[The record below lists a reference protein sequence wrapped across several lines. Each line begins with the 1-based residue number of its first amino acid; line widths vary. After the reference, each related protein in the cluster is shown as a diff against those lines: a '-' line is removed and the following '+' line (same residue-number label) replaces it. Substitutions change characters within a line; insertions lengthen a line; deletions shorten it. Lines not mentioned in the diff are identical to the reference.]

1 MSVLQS
7 SVESLIILG
16 SGGFARETAAAVRA
30 INDHRPRFE
39 LLGFADDDNLRHG
52 LTFEGASIIGPID
65 EMVRLNPNAKFVVCT
80 GSPINYTSRR
90 RIVGRLGLDASC
102 YATVIHPS
110 ASVPASAMI
119 GVGSVLL
126 ANVVLTSECVVG
138 DHVAVMP
145 QVVITHDDQINSFA
159 TMAAGVKLGGSV
171 VVGQGAY
178 LGAGA
183 LVRENRTI
191 GAWSLVGMGS
201 IVTCAVPP
209 GEVWMGAPARRYRTA
224 DIAGDLLRESELDT

>member
-1 MSVLQS
+1 MSVSQS
-7 SVESLIILG
+7 SVESLVILG
-16 SGGFARETAAAVRA
+16 SGGFARETAAAVHA
-30 INDHRPRFE
+30 INDRHARFE
-39 LLGFADDDNLRHG
+39 LLGFADDDISRLG
-52 LTFEGASIIGPID
+52 LTLEGASVLGPVD
-65 EMVRLNPNAKFVVCT
+65 EMVRLNPDAKFVVCT
-80 GSPINYTSRR
+80 GSPIDYTSRR

-102 YATVIHPS
+102 YATVIHPTASIPTS
-110 ASVPASAMI
+110 ARI
-119 GVGSVLL
+119 GSGSVIL

-145 QVVITHDDQINSFA
+145 QVVITHDDQVNSFA

-201 IVTCAVPP
+201 IVTRDVPP
-209 GEVWMGAPARRYRTA
+209 GEVWMGAPARRYRVA
-224 DIAGDLLRESELDT
+224 DLPTDLLRQSGLDL